1 MDTAS
6 KKVSDILDNYRA
18 ASNLVTEL
26 EYWKARCKAAE
37 AFNAAIGRKESPEAH
52 KAWQTAIECESD
64 KGKYLETLESA
75 TDGHRK
81 SNRKPK
87 ARCRE

>member
-37 AFNAAIGRKESPEAH
+37 DYLKSMDWVSQDDDLYIEWMDAVSSEVRKAA
-52 KAWQTAIECESD
+52 
-64 KGKYLETLESA
+64 YLRDINPPVE
-75 TDGHRK
+75 
-81 SNRKPK
+81 
-87 ARCRE
+87 